1 MNRLTTTQPL
11 EAWTGGMELA
21 DMTIGE
27 FDTAN
32 PTKQIARDYWSATYG
47 RPQLDTA
54 LGGRDNVVFVSGS
67 SDASSTVYEF
77 ERPLAASDTYDKAI
91 RSGSMSVVYA
101 HGNYSQPQLLK
112 HPNAYRARAVVDF
125 FASGSCPNDC
135 SGRGACDVSS
145 NTCIC
150 DAGAI
155 GADCS
160 GDFDYLREEKLSDT
174 MTMAWT
180 ISQESILAELTVQ
193 SEVLPTSVPV
203 PST

>member
-1 MNRLTTTQPL
+1 MSMRWTVSQESIRIRLSVSLANTW
-11 EAWTGGMELA
+11 AGIGYDHAATGGMELA

-32 PTKQIARDYWSATYG
+32 PTKQIARDYWSPAYG

-135 SGRGACDVSS
+135 SGCRC
-145 NTCIC
+145 
-150 DAGAI
+150 AG
-155 GADCS
+155 
-160 GDFDYLREEKLSDT
+160 
-174 MTMAWT
+174 
-180 ISQESILAELTVQ
+180 
-193 SEVLPTSVPV
+193 
-203 PST
+203 PSHKNPSASA